1 MTSLKKMSKY
11 RTLIDL
17 IKSNNLF
24 IKSEEIYDPGSAWTG
39 KKYEITDRENNEKIF
54 DLSINGFCFEND
66 NVSEAVKAV
75 EEYLALKKMET
86 FDDFKKWLY
95 ANLEE

>member
-1 MTSLKKMSKY
+1 MNKY
-11 RTLIDL
+11 RVLVDL
-17 IKSNNLF
+17 IENNNLF
-24 IKSEEIYDPGSAWTG
+24 IKSEERYDAGSGWTG
-39 KKYEITDRENNEKIF
+39 KTYEITDRENNEKIF

-75 EEYLALKKMET
+75 EKYLSLKKMEN

-95 ANLEE
+95 DNLEG